1 MQYSRMSTCSIC
13 LNQVRS
19 QRLNPPIRCGH
30 IFHSKCLDDWKEKGK
45 NTCPLCRKVFDV
57 SQFKV
62 TLTIQNNYAA
72 TSNSISLNDDVMFNV
87 MDLFDISF
95 DVENTIDLD
104 SLLTDLG
111 VSLSDLD
118 PLVLN
123 AE

>member
-1 MQYSRMSTCSIC
+1 MSQCAIC
-13 LNQVRS
+13 LNEVRTTRS
-19 QRLNPPIRCGH
+19 NPPIRCGH
-30 IFHSKCLDDWKEKGK
+30 AFHSNCLEEWKSKGK

-62 TLTIQNNYAA
+62 TVTIQNNYTAQ
-72 TSNSISLNDDVMFNV
+72 SNTVSLESEAIFNI
-87 MDLFDISF
+87 MDIFDMSF
-95 DVENTIDLD
+95 DVENTIDLE

-118 PLVLN
+118 SLVLD

>member
-1 MQYSRMSTCSIC
+1 MSTCSIC

-19 QRLNPPIRCGH
+19 SRQNPPIRCGH

-45 NTCPLCRKVFDV
+45 NTCPLCRKVFDA

-72 TSNSISLNDDVMFNV
+72 TSNSVSLNDDVILNV

-95 DVENTIDLD
+95 DVENTLDLD
-104 SLLTDLG
+104 SLLSDLG
-111 VSLSDLD
+111 MSLSDLD
-118 PLVLN
+118 PFILN